1 MFRFDELDSVHLEIT
16 SACQASCPMCARNN
30 HGGLPNDL
38 LHEKSWTLAEFK
50 SIFTN
55 ELIDQISSVYFCG
68 NFGDPILNK
77 DLPKMCLY
85 LKEHKPTMRVAIHTN
100 GGARNSD
107 WWEELYHSLPE
118 NHRIVFALDGLE
130 DTHHLYRI
138 GTTYNGVIKNAKTF
152 INAGGIAEWCFIKFK
167 HNEHQ
172 ENEARARANQSG
184 FKYFTLKNSSRFLG
198 EPKFDVFDKAGNI
211 THVIE
216 PPSDNKMHFIS
227 KHMIEEYKSTIMPLE
242 INCKVQHSKE
252 IYIDHFK
259 NVFPCCWVGSIP
271 YTNYDNKNVN
281 LGIRNEINK
290 QYFDLVESL
299 GGEENLNADLVGVR
313 NIIQSNN
320 WQNVWEIFWTT
331 KKMIMCARICGVDK
345 NISKPDD
352 QFLQR
357 DQFN

>member
-1 MFRFDELDSVHLEIT
+1 MFKFNELDSVHVEVT
-16 SACQASCPMCARNN
+16 SMCQASCPMCARNN
-30 HGGLPNDL
+30 HGGLPNDK
-38 LHEKSWTLAEFK
+38 LHEKSWTLEDFK
-50 SIFTN
+50 SIFT
-55 ELIDQISSVYFCG
+55 IDVINQINSIYFCG

-77 DLPKMCLY
+77 DLPDMCLH
-85 LKEHKPTMRVAIHTN
+85 LTENKPTISVAIHTN
-100 GGARNSD
+100 GAARNAT
-107 WWEELYHSLPE
+107 WWKRLYKSLPT
-118 NHRIVFALDGLE
+118 NHRVVFALDGLE

-138 GTTYNGVIKNAKTF
+138 GTTYNNVIKNATTF

-172 ENEARARANQSG
+172 DEEAKARANKLG

-198 EPKFDVFDKAGNI
+198 EPKFDVLDKTGEV

-227 KHMIEEYKSTIMPLE
+227 KKMIEEYKSTIMPLK
-242 INCKVQHSKE
+242 IDCKVKHSKE

-281 LGIRNEINK
+281 ISIRNEINS
-290 QYFDLVESL
+290 QYQDLVASL
-299 GGEENLNADLVGVR
+299 GGTEQLSATLVGIK
-313 NIIQSNN
+313 NIIESNN
-320 WQNVWEIFWTT
+320 WQQSWDIFWNE
-331 KKMIMCARICGVDK
+331 KKLIMCARICGVDK

-357 DQFN
+357 DQFE

>member
-1 MFRFDELDSVHLEIT
+1 LEIIQNEIDMSQMNLPWVESPFFSDIIKT
-16 SACQASCPMCARNN
+16 KNIPEEDKKLASEYYENGFIVLSN
-30 HGGLPNDL
+30 
-38 LHEKSWTLAEFK
+38 
-50 SIFTN
+50 IFTN

-77 DLPKMCLY
+77 DLPKMCLH

-184 FKYFTLKNSSRFLG
+184 FKYFTLKNVKR
-198 EPKFDVFDKAGNI
+198 
-211 THVIE
+211 
-216 PPSDNKMHFIS
+216 
-227 KHMIEEYKSTIMPLE
+227 
-242 INCKVQHSKE
+242 
-252 IYIDHFK
+252 
-259 NVFPCCWVGSIP
+259 
-271 YTNYDNKNVN
+271 
-281 LGIRNEINK
+281 
-290 QYFDLVESL
+290 
-299 GGEENLNADLVGVR
+299 
-313 NIIQSNN
+313 
-320 WQNVWEIFWTT
+320 
-331 KKMIMCARICGVDK
+331 
-345 NISKPDD
+345 
-352 QFLQR
+352 
-357 DQFN
+357 